1 MDSDFSSLFAG
12 TVLLFILI
20 SVGIAFYFKQ
30 KRNLFFRYMKKRKHQ
45 LIKNVEISFTNP
57 TTVDATL
64 TYKIADIIF
73 LEDEIFII
81 PFNRP
86 VLHLNNDPEI
96 ILPGT
101 EKFKINSR
109 SLSDDVLNIKVNDA
123 IGSMTVLLN
132 LKNKNIDLHCINK
145 HL

>member
-1 MDSDFSSLFAG
+1 
-12 TVLLFILI
+12 
-20 SVGIAFYFKQ
+20 
-30 KRNLFFRYMKKRKHQ
+30 MKKRKHQ